1 MNGVQRDRSAWLWM
15 VLVGGASLGLSRALA
30 CVTPF
35 AAIAVL
41 AAFTLPRRLAVLL
54 VVFCW
59 AANQAI
65 GFGLLHYPVDAP
77 TIGWGAAIGVAA
89 LAGLVVATAATRLSS
104 MSRPGAMMLA
114 VPLAFAAY
122 EGVLLLATAVLPS
135 GPGAFTQILLLQMLA
150 WNAAAVLALM
160 IPYRLAFGSGH
171 GPLRSPAAS

>member
-15 VLVGGASLGLSRALA
+15 VLIGGASLSLSRALA

-35 AAIAVL
+35 TAIAVL

-65 GFGLLHYPVDAP
+65 GFGLLHYPVDGP
-77 TIGWGAAIGVAA
+77 TIGWGAAIGLAA
-89 LAGLVVATAATRLSS
+89 LAGLIAAVAATRLSS
-104 MSRPGAMMLA
+104 VPRSVAMMLA
-114 VPLAFAAY
+114 IPLAFAAY
-122 EGVLLLATAVLPS
+122 ESVLLLATTVLPS
-135 GPGAFTQILLLQMLA
+135 GSGAFAPALLLQMLA

-160 IPYRLAFGSGH
+160 IPYRLAFASGL
-171 GPLRSPAAS
+171 GALRSPAAS